1 MKQAKRHARSL
12 YGQWRS
18 ACLLLSAAVLGMAL
32 WIVAPSA
39 RAFLDAER
47 SLAGVHEYEAL
58 LVATRALSAERGPSN
73 VLMSIEVGADP
84 AAVAKLR
91 EARRLTD
98 AALSVVD
105 RTRTLPL
112 APGILRSLEDDLKNA
127 RASIDAIALLPQ
139 AERSVDML
147 TEAIARMFAIADAIQ
162 PSVARAAAT
171 LQMRHP
177 GLSRSVFTALIAT
190 DLREQAGRL
199 GSYVVPSVSR
209 GLALSPQAID
219 KVNRT
224 AGKIEQL
231 VWILGARIDASDAG
245 LRQQMGEVRRLF
257 IGEGVR
263 LIERLTQEG
272 RSGAPY
278 SVAPADL
285 TGLYVPTLL
294 PLENLRKAAIHQMVT
309 DIGRGR
315 DLALLKLVGMAAATA
330 LLLGLLV
337 VVLRRLFLS
346 VLRPLLMAH
355 EMIVGL
361 AEERP
366 VERVAT
372 KADTRELDDLFEAI
386 ARLERQLSERRDLT
400 ERLRFQ
406 AETDPLTGLL
416 NRTRFASLGD
426 DRFAAALR
434 TGTETA
440 GREGQ
445 RSDGKT
451 SENRVGVLYID
462 LDGFKAVNDTH
473 GHFAGDQLLREIASR
488 LSNVVG
494 GGVAGADGLLAR
506 LGGDEFAICT
516 SGLDAAGLEAFA
528 GRVLLQFNKPT
539 EIGGLPIRVG
549 ASIGMALM
557 AGGGDAGETESFAKL
572 CGEADIALYEA
583 KRSGRNTWR
592 LFGETNT
599 KRTAPVEV
607 PPLRALAG

>member
-39 RAFLDAER
+39 RAFLDAEQ

-73 VLMSIEVGADP
+73 VLMSIEAGADP

-139 AERSVDML
+139 AERSLEML

-209 GLALSPQAID
+209 GLALSPQAVD

-309 DIGRGR
+309 DIGHGR

-330 LLLGLLV
+330 LLLVLLV

-346 VLRPLLMAH
+346 VLRPLLTAH

-361 AEERP
+361 AEEQP

-372 KADTRELDDLFEAI
+372 KADTRELNDLFEAI

-440 GREGQ
+440 DRECQ
-445 RSDGKT
+445 M

-494 GGVAGADGLLAR
+494 AGVAGADGLLAR

-539 EIGGLPIRVG
+539 DIGGLPIRVG

-592 LFGETNT
+592 LFGETNS
-599 KRTAPVEV
+599 KRTTPVEV
-607 PPLRALAG
+607 SPLRALAG